1 MSNTISGGI
10 SFSGIG
16 SGTDF
21 SAMIEQLK
29 EVESFRLYSLQD
41 SRDVATETY
50 EAFQDLIKTVTEAK
64 ESLSLLNTYEEFL
77 TKIASSSSEATLG
90 VKADAN
96 AVDGTHKIEV
106 KQLASNAIWAN
117 KGSYPEKTT
126 VINSTGAAEEFS
138 YTYKGETR
146 TLSVPAGTTL
156 EGFANMVNQD
166 RANPG
171 VRVSILKTADGYSFQ
186 VSGDESGAA
195 ASLEIHP
202 SGLMGLSGEGGTW
215 ESSASVDMD
224 TALNAGNVASTYSYS
239 LKLDGI
245 ATPITV
251 NGIDGASS
259 QQDLVNAI
267 NAADTR
273 PDDIASIDADGNL
286 VIKGLESMDITTT
299 SPDGVE
305 SAENI
310 SVKRESTIDFAGAL
324 TEHTIAGPASYSFT
338 AEGSATP
345 VVVNMTGGH
354 TQKDVLDKLAEEG
367 YEWTSTS
374 ANGRSEVVIEG
385 ITGVPSNFLDTDLSN
400 RGSVPVSSFMVDTA
414 GLQAEF
420 AAGSSYSFATTG
432 GGSVSFTMDTAHTA
446 TDVLNKLSDLG
457 YASSGSAVGDTSTI
471 GVTGISDMSALTS
484 KLGAH
489 NVIDAKLSTNINM
502 LDVGEATFAAK
513 TYEFRDEDNN
523 LVSISMADGH
533 TQDDLLTA
541 LEEHT
546 PTSFPSTVTD
556 SNGRRSITI
565 YGLSDASA
573 LFEMDPA
580 HATGATATT
589 ALPDYSEAVGGA
601 TETVQ
606 SGVVPTTSEWVF
618 TKEDGSTFSVAVSN
632 TDTMRDVLERAK
644 TEGPMTYSHDATTG
658 IVTLDGITS
667 VSGMP
672 GEVSFG
678 GSLTGSD
685 AWQVQASQDA
695 IFKVDNWPQ
704 DLTSSTNEVQGVLEG
719 ITLSL
724 RDVGTAQIT
733 VAADT
738 DSVKANIQT
747 VLDAINSVLKKVQ
760 DLTAIT
766 EDVSDSYDDSAQS
779 VAQTSGSALTGN
791 YSTQLFLSRFKSE
804 AASHPPGFQ
813 PMTADDIFSGDFI
826 SSLAQMGIKV
836 SSDVDDPNFGL
847 FSIAP
852 QGTTESIQAL
862 DQAAFDDAIA
872 KNLEDVINFFAAS
885 EEGTSSS
892 ANFRYNNHIDGLT
905 QPGTYDVSY
914 TVDASGNPIN
924 VFINGALA
932 SPSENDPN
940 TFSAGSGSGD
950 AGGMAITIDNLA
962 PGSYSGS
969 VSVQQGKVGQLE
981 AFLAAELKYVTPNPS
996 DASMNQ
1002 KNGGLQIAAEGAK
1015 SLIEQLDTKIGEE
1028 SDRLERWEE
1037 TERLKFAR
1045 LDTLLGTYNGQMEML
1060 AQQIG
1065 QLG

>member
-41 SRDVATETY
+41 TRDVATETY
-50 EAFQDLIKTVTEAK
+50 EAFQDLIKTVSEAQD
-64 ESLSLLNTYEEFL
+64 SLSLLNTYEEFL
-77 TKIASSSSEATLG
+77 TKIASSSNEATLG
-90 VKADAN
+90 VKADAH

-117 KGSYPEKTT
+117 KGTYAEKTT
-126 VINSTGAAEEFS
+126 VINSTGAAQDFS

-166 RANPG
+166 KANPG
-171 VRVSILKTADGYSFQ
+171 VHVSILKTASGYSFQ
-186 VSGDESGAA
+186 MAGDQSGAA

-202 SGLMGLSGEGGTW
+202 SGLMGLSGAGGTW

-224 TALNAGNVASTYSYS
+224 AALNAGNVASTYSYS
-239 LKLDGI
+239 LKLEGI
-245 ATPITV
+245 ATPIAV
-251 NGIDGASS
+251 NGINGASS

-273 PDDIASIDADGNL
+273 ADDIASIDANGNL
-286 VIKGLESMDITTT
+286 VIKGLESMDITST

-305 SAENI
+305 STENI
-310 SVKRESTIDFAGAL
+310 SVKRETTIDFAGTL
-324 TEHTIAGPASYSFT
+324 SEHTIAGPAVYEFT
-338 AEGSATP
+338 AEDSSI
-345 VVVNMTGGH
+345 VRVEMELGH

-367 YEWTSTS
+367 YKWTKTS
-374 ANGRSEVVIEG
+374 ANGRTEAVIEG

-420 AAGSSYSFATTG
+420 AAGSSYSFATATG
-432 GGSVSFTMDTAHTA
+432 NVSFTMDATHTA
-446 TDVLNKLSDLG
+446 SDVLSKLSDLG
-457 YASSGSAVGDTSTI
+457 YASSGASVSDKTTVS
-471 GVTGISDMSALTS
+471 VTGINDLSALTD
-484 KLGAH
+484 KLAAH
-489 NVIDAKLSTNINM
+489 NVEMAKPSANVNM
-502 LDVGEATFAAK
+502 LDVSEQTFGANRYTFA
-513 TYEFRDEDNN
+513 DENGD
-523 LVSISMADGH
+523 SFFIDMADGH
-533 TQDDLLTA
+533 TQDDLLNA
-541 LEEHT
+541 LEAYS
-546 PTSFPSTVTD
+546 PSFPSTVSEAD
-556 SNGRRSITI
+556 GRRSITI

-573 LFEMDPA
+573 LFSMDPS
-580 HATGATATT
+580 HTTGPGVST
-589 ALPDYSEAVGGA
+589 ALPDYSKAVGGA

-606 SGVVPTTSEWVF
+606 SGVMPATSEWVF
-618 TKEDGSTFSVAVSN
+618 TKEDGSTFSVSVSN

-644 TEGPMTYSHDATTG
+644 TQGPMTYSHDATTG

-667 VSGMP
+667 VSGVP
-672 GEVSFG
+672 SEGSFA

-685 AWQVQASQDA
+685 AWEVQASQDA
-695 IFKVDNWPQ
+695 LFKVDNWPQ
-704 DLTSSTNEVQGVLEG
+704 DLTSSTNEVEGVLEG

-747 VLDAINSVLKKVQ
+747 VLDSINSVLKKIQ

-766 EDVSDSYDDSAQS
+766 EDVSDSYDDTGQS
-779 VAQTSGSALTGN
+779 LSNTSGSALTGN

-804 AASHPPGFQ
+804 ISSHPPGFQ
-813 PMTADDIFSGDFI
+813 PMKADDIFSGDFI

-847 FSIAP
+847 FAIAP
-852 QGTTESIQAL
+852 HGTTESIQAL
-862 DQAAFDDAIA
+862 DQEAFDNAIA
-872 KNLEDVINFFAAS
+872 NNLEDVINFFSAS
-885 EEGTSSS
+885 DEGTSSS

-905 QPGTYDVSY
+905 RPGTYDVTYS
-914 TVDASGNPIN
+914 VDASGKPIN
-924 VFINGALA
+924 VFINGSLA
-932 SPSENDPN
+932 AASETDPN
-940 TFSAGSGSGD
+940 TFSVGSGAGD

-962 PGSYSGS
+962 PGSYSGT
-969 VSVQQGKVGQLE
+969 VSVQQGKVSQLE
-981 AFLAAELKYVTPNPS
+981 DFLAAELKYVAPKES
-996 DASMNQ
+996 DPGLSDE
-1002 KNGGLQIAAEGAK
+1002 NGGLQIAAEGAK
-1015 SLIEQLDTKIGEE
+1015 SLIEQLDNKIAEE
-1028 SDRLERWEE
+1028 SERLARWEN